1 MFAGYHCR
9 QCFYTAKHAMM
20 HTVFAGRYV
29 HRLMLKLFITIV
41 VQQRLSYK
49 LSNQHSNFT
58 VSVHSFN
65 NIAVFSNYLVQ
76 SPRYE

>member
-1 MFAGYHCR
+1 
-9 QCFYTAKHAMM
+9 
-20 HTVFAGRYV
+20 
-29 HRLMLKLFITIV
+29 LKLFITIV